1 LRLGVFASD
10 FGFDMSLSVYFAG
23 ELFNAKHLSGNAGLA
38 AAIDRR
44 SSGRLA
50 CVLPQTLESREEGA
64 HFIRDEDLEHLIS
77 SDVAIFNFDG
87 SEIDSGTVV
96 EFMVAKFADIP
107 ALLLRTDFRR
117 GGDQG
122 QDPWNLMLSFYP
134 RTKTCCLDSMA
145 LYKTALAQGLDPSGA
160 ADWMLDQIASQVVPE
175 LEALA
180 QTKPILPSELAN
192 SVHDWL
198 VRFPGFR
205 SPESMTRIRQV
216 LARKSA

>member
-1 LRLGVFASD
+1 
-10 FGFDMSLSVYFAG
+10 
-23 ELFNAKHLSGNAGLA
+23 LSGNAGLA
-38 AAIDRR
+38 AAIQHK
-44 SSGRLA
+44 SGGRLN

-77 SDVAIFNFDG
+77 ADIALFNFDG

-96 EFMVAKFADIP
+96 EFTVAKFADIP

-134 RTKTCCLDSMA
+134 RTETCCLDSMA
-145 LYKTALAQGLDPSGA
+145 LYKTALAQGLDPLGA
-160 ADWMLDQIASQVVPE
+160 VDSMLDQIAALVVPK

-180 QTKPILPSELAN
+180 QTKPILPPDLA
-192 SVHDWL
+192 SPVHDWL

-205 SPESMTRIRQV
+205 SPESVTRIRQA
-216 LARKSA
+216 LTRKSS

>member
-1 LRLGVFASD
+1 
-10 FGFDMSLSVYFAG
+10 MSLSVYFAG

-38 AAIDRR
+38 AAIQHK
-44 SSGRLA
+44 SGGRLN

-77 SDVAIFNFDG
+77 ADIALFNFDG

-134 RTKTCCLDSMA
+134 RTETCCLDSMA
-145 LYKTALAQGLDPSGA
+145 LYKTALAQGLNPVGA
-160 ADWMLDQIASQVVPE
+160 VDSMLDQIAALVVPK
-175 LEALA
+175 LETLA
-180 QTKPILPSELAN
+180 QTKPILPPDLA
-192 SVHDWL
+192 SPVHDWL

-205 SPESMTRIRQV
+205 SPESVTRIRQA
-216 LARKSA
+216 LTRKSS

>member
-1 LRLGVFASD
+1 
-10 FGFDMSLSVYFAG
+10 MSLSVYFAG
-23 ELFNAKHLSGNAGLA
+23 ELFNAKHLAGNAGLA
-38 AAIDRR
+38 AAIQRR
-44 SSGRLA
+44 SNCQFV
-50 CVLPQTLESREEGA
+50 CVLPQTMESREEGA
-64 HFIRDEDLEHLIS
+64 HFIRDEDLEHLIR
-77 SDVAIFNFDG
+77 SDIAIFNFDG

-145 LYKTALAQGLDPSGA
+145 LYKTALAQGLDPSNA
-160 ADWMLDQIASQVVPE
+160 ADSLLDQIAAEVVKE
-175 LEALA
+175 LQQLA
-180 QTKPILPSELAN
+180 QSRPMLPSELTN

-198 VRFPGFR
+198 VQFPGFR
-205 SPESMTRIRQV
+205 SAESIARIRQA
-216 LARKSA
+216 LARKSS

>member
-1 LRLGVFASD
+1 
-10 FGFDMSLSVYFAG
+10 MSLSVYFAG
-23 ELFNAKHLSGNAGLA
+23 ELFNAKHLSGNAALA
-38 AAIDRR
+38 AAIQRK
-44 SSGRLA
+44 SGGRIR

-77 SDVAIFNFDG
+77 SDLALFNFDG

-107 ALLLRTDFRR
+107 SVLLRTDFRR

-134 RTKTCCLDSMA
+134 RTETCCLDSMA
-145 LYKTALAQGLDPSGA
+145 FYKTALTEGLDPVAA
-160 ADWMLDQIASQVVPE
+160 ADRMLDQIAELVAPK

-180 QTKPILPSELAN
+180 QTKPILAPDLA
-192 SVHDWL
+192 SPVHDWL

-205 SPESMTRIRQV
+205 SPESMTRIRQA
-216 LARKSA
+216 LTRKSS

>member
-1 LRLGVFASD
+1 
-10 FGFDMSLSVYFAG
+10 MSLSVYFAG

-38 AAIDRR
+38 AAIQYE
-44 SSGRLA
+44 SGGRLN
-50 CVLPQTLESREEGA
+50 CVLPQTLENREEGA

-77 SDVAIFNFDG
+77 SDIALFNFDG

-134 RTKTCCLDSMA
+134 RTETCCLDSMA
-145 LYKTALAQGLDPSGA
+145 LYKTALAQGLDPVGA
-160 ADWMLDQIASQVVPE
+160 ADSMLDQIAVLVVPQ

-180 QTKPILPSELAN
+180 QTKPILPPDLA
-192 SVHDWL
+192 SPVHDWL

-205 SPESMTRIRQV
+205 SLESATRIRQA
-216 LARKSA
+216 LTRKSS

>member
-1 LRLGVFASD
+1 
-10 FGFDMSLSVYFAG
+10 MSLSVYFAG
-23 ELFNAKHLSGNAGLA
+23 ELFNAKHLAGNAGLA
-38 AAIDRR
+38 AAIQRR
-44 SSGRLA
+44 SNGLFV
-50 CVLPQTLESREEGA
+50 CVLPQTIESREEGA
-64 HFIRDEDLEHLIS
+64 HSIRDEDLEHLIR

-134 RTKTCCLDSMA
+134 RTKTCSLDSMA
-145 LYKTALAQGLDPSGA
+145 LYKAALTQGLDPSGA
-160 ADWMLDQIASQVVPE
+160 ADWMLNEIAAEVVKE
-175 LEALA
+175 LEQLA
-180 QTKPILPSELAN
+180 QLKPILPSELIN

-198 VRFPGFR
+198 VQFPGFR
-205 SPESMTRIRQV
+205 SRDSIARIRRA
-216 LARKSA
+216 LARKSS